1 MSQGAWRRL
10 AKMSRDIFSIFLRHV
25 FVLLTVFSYYFSENI
40 LLIVFSYYF
49 SENKN
54 LRVHTGARGV
64 REPRRPGVVI
74 MPQNV
79 TWWN

>member
-25 FVLLTVFSYYFSENI
+25 FVLLTVFSYYFSEN
-40 LLIVFSYYF
+40 
-49 SENKN
+49 NN